1 MKIVGRILVIL
12 VAALA
17 VVGAT
22 VAVRNMSSAN
32 TDLRQNR
39 FANSGEIRRNA
50 EPGAGSNLQDGPGQ
64 RRRGDGEFR
73 RDRQLGS
80 VGRLLFGLVGLVQ
93 NLVII
98 GVIVLVVVG
107 VQRWLAPPSPK
118 VQKAS
123 ESAVALRR

>member
-1 MKIVGRILVIL
+1 MKMVGRILIIL

-17 VVGAT
+17 VVGVTLA
-22 VAVRNMSSAN
+22 ARNMSSAS

-39 FANSGEIRRNA
+39 FANPGEFRRNPD
-50 EPGAGSNLQDGPGQ
+50 PGAGGNLQDGPGE

-73 RDRQLGS
+73 RNRQLGS
-80 VGRLLFGLVGLVQ
+80 VGRLLFALVGLVQ
-93 NLVII
+93 NLAVI

-118 VQKAS
+118 VQRAS
-123 ESAVALRR
+123 